1 MTGPL
6 KGGSFSAFKT
16 DSFLL
21 NARADGTEEQQQKGR
36 PNRWT
41 GHAGQNQ
48 NTCSANLKNKDLN
61 LALATG

>member
-21 NARADGTEEQQQKGR
+21 NARADGTEEQQQQGR

-41 GHAGQNQ
+41 EHAGKKKNQ
-48 NTCSANLKNKDLN
+48 NTCSAN
-61 LALATG
+61 